1 MVLVTPVNGSCEPQK
16 NHIATCRGKATD
28 LEDVTSVVLCNRHQ
42 ILSAGPGTDMAPW
55 LTFLGEVSYML
66 FPSMIFSEHFQVQLF
81 RFE

>member
-1 MVLVTPVNGSCEPQK
+1 MGHVNPQK

-28 LEDVTSVVLCNRHQ
+28 LEDATSVALFNRHQ

-66 FPSMIFSEHFQVQLF
+66 FSSMTFSEHLQVQLL